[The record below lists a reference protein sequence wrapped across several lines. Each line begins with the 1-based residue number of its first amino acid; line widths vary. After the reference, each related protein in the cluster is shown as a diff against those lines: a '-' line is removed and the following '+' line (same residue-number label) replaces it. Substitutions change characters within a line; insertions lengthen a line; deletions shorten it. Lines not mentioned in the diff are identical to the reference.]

1 MKCSRSFRLNHLQ
14 RNLANREQTTLVVDI
29 DDIARVDP
37 ELADAILDN
46 SRRYIQIFS
55 QVVQEMLP
63 ELKDKEVKIDSR
75 IISMDMASFRSRIKM
90 FWMSILNIE
99 H

>member
-1 MKCSRSFRLNHLQ
+1 MEYSRSFRLNHLQ

-63 ELKDKEVKIDSR
+63 ELKDKEVKIDLR
-75 IISMDMASFRSRIKM
+75 MISMDMAGFRSRIKM